1 MSKKN
6 SIVKNLNKQLQKNKN
21 FNEAYNS
28 FEKNLKNIKS
38 NKFVVGVSGGPDSL
52 ALCAFVEKFKYEN
65 KIKVFYVHINHNIR
79 KKSKSDATNLKNLLK
94 KFNLNLITLTVKNKI
109 SKNIQNFARVNRYE
123 LFSKFCNLKQVKYI
137 LVGHH
142 SDDQVET
149 FFIRLSR
156 GSGVKGLSS
165 MQPSS
170 KISKN
175 VQILRPLLDLRK
187 SILINISK
195 NIFKKILK
203 DPSNQDEKFLRTKIR
218 RLTKQLEKS
227 GISHSQ
233 IVKSIKNLGI
243 SSNTL
248 ENYISSINKKTVNK
262 KKKITLIN
270 FKKLM
275 LYNQEIRLKI
285 LSSAIKN
292 VSESYYPPRSKKVL
306 NLINR
311 LKLKKVKK
319 HILAGCDIRVDRGNV
334 LVRKLT

>member
-6 SIVKNLNKQLQKNKN
+6 SIVKNLNKQLQENKN

-28 FEKNLKNIKS
+28 FEKNLKDIKS

-52 ALCAFVEKFKYEN
+52 ALSAFVEKFKYEN
-65 KIKVFYVHINHNIR
+65 KVKVFYVHINHNIR
-79 KKSKSDATNLKNLLK
+79 KKSKLDAFNLKKLLK
-94 KFNLNLITLTVKNKI
+94 KFNLNLIILTVKKKI
-109 SKNIQNFARVNRYE
+109 SKNIQNFARLNRYE
-123 LFSKFCNLKQVKYI
+123 LFSRFCNLKQVKYI

-149 FFIRLSR
+149 FLIRLSR

-165 MQPSS
+165 MQPLT
-170 KISKN
+170 KINKN
-175 VQILRPLLDLRK
+175 IQILRPLLELRK
-187 SILINISK
+187 STLMNISK
-195 NIFKKILK
+195 KIFKKIFK
-203 DPSNQDEKFLRTKIR
+203 DPSNQDDKFLRTKIR

-233 IVKSIKNLGI
+233 VIKSIKNLGI

-248 ENYISSINKKTVNK
+248 ENYVNSINKKIVNK
-262 KKKITLIN
+262 KKKFTSIN

-285 LSSAIKN
+285 LSNAIKN

-306 NLINR
+306 NLMNR

-319 HILAGCDIRVDRGNV
+319 HILAGCDIRVDGANV